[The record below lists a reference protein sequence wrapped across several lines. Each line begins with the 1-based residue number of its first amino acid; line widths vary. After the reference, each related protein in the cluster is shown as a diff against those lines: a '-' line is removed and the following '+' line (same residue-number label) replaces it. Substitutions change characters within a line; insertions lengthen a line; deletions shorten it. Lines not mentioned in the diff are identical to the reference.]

1 MMMILNQSKNTTT
14 DKMMMKMRN
23 VAQNQLH
30 EEQRKLSLAQII
42 IMARSEQ
49 VSGLHLNTHVHPT
62 HVAFE

>member
-14 DKMMMKMRN
+14 DKMTMTRN
-23 VAQNQLH
+23 VVQNQLH

-42 IMARSEQ
+42 MARAQQ
-49 VSGLHLNTHVHPT
+49 VSRLHLNTHVHPT